1 MIHPSLVAAT
11 LILSSTLAFGALTY
25 DDNKYINAYNKEI
38 ATINQNYSALR
49 TLEDYQ
55 DSQKRAKL
63 EENFA
68 RLKKVIK
75 SFSDQK
81 DSQVVRMQRGYKN
94 MVTSYNKNLQKAG
107 VGASGSKS
115 KNTSSTPT
123 KKAQE
128 LTSEDKQNLKKFRS
142 LYIQNDYYF
151 RNVDKVKLQDQA
163 YRKPLEAKL
172 KELQTLLNPMRSKT
186 FDRGVKQ
193 ADADLSKIEKI
204 FASASSES
212 KKMASS
218 VSNNSEELKAIQ
230 TVFDKSTFD
239 PRLQRD
245 YITGEPRS
253 PEDVKEWASK
263 LKGYKQ
269 LMPDMQQFLEKVR
282 NNTIEGTNQ
291 EFKRYRTWF
300 INSVSDDID
309 DAILTSTRRWETEM
323 RNGIIKYRNYK
334 ANELNAILKSQSGV
348 RELMEEYRL
357 GTKAL
362 ENQKVY
368 EQATYSKLSAKTQEY
383 IKDYK
388 AYDTKLTDAKKAAI
402 KNQRLPRAISNPVLL
417 AVAKSKFKSSALKN
431 ISHINVSKNLYHTNL
446 LKYSDGWY
454 MLRWDAFNVS
464 FVEQVGD
471 RYFIKTASFKKD
483 TENKYGLMNK
493 GEWYLSTTSESGDE
507 ILKEN
512 IK

>member
-1 MIHPSLVAAT
+1 MISHSILAAT
-11 LILSSTLAFGALTY
+11 LLLSSSLAFGALTY

-38 ATINQNYSALR
+38 STLNQNYSALR
-49 TLEDYQ
+49 TLEDYK
-55 DSQKRAKL
+55 DPQKRAKL
-63 EENFA
+63 EESFSS
-68 RLKKVIK
+68 LKKVIK

-81 DSQVVRMQRGYKN
+81 DPQVVRMQRGYKK

-107 VGASGSKS
+107 VGATAAKAKS
-115 KNTSSTPT
+115 SAPAK
-123 KKAQE
+123 E
-128 LTSEDKQNLKKFRS
+128 LQQLTFEDKQNLKKFRS

-151 RNVDKVKLQDQA
+151 RNVDKVKLQDPS
-163 YRKPLEAKL
+163 YRAPLEAKL
-172 KELQTLLNPMRSKT
+172 KELQALLNPMRGKT
-186 FDRGVKQ
+186 FDRGVKR
-193 ADADLSKIEKI
+193 ADADLTKIEKI
-204 FASASSES
+204 FTSASSES

-218 VSNNSEELKAIQ
+218 VSNIKEELKAIQ
-230 TVFDKSTFD
+230 SVFDKKTFD

-253 PEDVKEWASK
+253 PEDVKEWALK
-263 LKGYKQ
+263 LKEYKK
-269 LMPDMQQFLEKVR
+269 LMPDMQKFLDKVK
-282 NNTIEGTNQ
+282 NNTIEGTKQ

-300 INSVSDDID
+300 INSVSDDIN

-334 ANELNAILKSQSGV
+334 PSELNTMLKSQSGV
-348 RELMEEYRL
+348 RELLEEYTV

-368 EQATYSKLSAKTQEY
+368 EQAMSGKLSAKTRGY
-383 IKDYK
+383 VKDYK
-388 AYDTKLTDAKKAAI
+388 AYDTKLTDAKKAAL
-402 KNQRLPRAISNPVLL
+402 KNQRLPRAISNPKLL
-417 AVAKSKFKSSALKN
+417 AVAKSKFKTSALKN

-454 MLRWDAFNVS
+454 MVRWDAFNVS
-464 FVEQVGD
+464 FVERIGD

-483 TENKYGLMNK
+483 TENKYGLMNG
-493 GEWYLSTTSESGDE
+493 GEWYLSTTTESGDE

-512 IK
+512 LK